1 MHKYSIRSALP
12 VLGLLCLIIIGWQV
26 IKLIGGNPLRI
37 DTQVF
42 GQPVQWVYDPP
53 LRFQF
58 ANDINMPPVWD
69 IVAAFGRPASR
80 NGPPLIEP
88 LAAAAGF
95 TFRVA
100 LVGFALGSVTGLS
113 FAIIVL
119 HSRLLDRL
127 LTPII
132 VASQTI
138 PILVVAP
145 MVVIWLRAGWFSI
158 AIIAAYLSF
167 FPVTISALRGLRSA
181 DPHAIELMRS
191 YAASPWQTLIK
202 LRMPAALPYL
212 FTGLKIAATASV
224 IGTIVGELP
233 SGINEGLGAL
243 ILNFAQY
250 YTTGPAKLWASILVT
265 AILGISVYLLVQISE
280 ILVLRHHMSE
290 QNANDRLS

>member
-1 MHKYSIRSALP
+1 MRRLSLRSALP
-12 VLGLLCLIIIGWQV
+12 LVGLLILLVIAWQV
-26 IKLIGGNPLRI
+26 VKLIGGNPLRI
-37 DTQVF
+37 DTTLF
-42 GQPVQWVYDPP
+42 GAPVQWVYDPP

-69 IVAAFGRPASR
+69 ILAAFGRPATR

-88 LAAAAGF
+88 LASAAWF

-100 LVGFALGSVTGLS
+100 LVGFALGSSIGFL
-113 FAIIVL
+113 FAIVVL
-119 HSRLLDRL
+119 HSRLLDRF
-127 LTPII
+127 LTPVI

-138 PILVVAP
+138 PILVIAP
-145 MVVIWLRAGWFSI
+145 MVVIWLRAGWWSI

-167 FPVTISALRGLRSA
+167 FPVTISALRGLRSVS
-181 DPHAIELMRS
+181 PESLELMRS
-191 YAASPWQTLIK
+191 YAATPWETLVK
-202 LRMPAALPYL
+202 LRIPSALPYL
-212 FTGLKIAATASV
+212 FVGLKIAATASV

-265 AILGISVYLLVQISE
+265 ALLGISVFVLVNLGEMLL
-280 ILVLRHHMSE
+280 LRHRALE
-290 QNANDRLS
+290 PDAK